1 MEKIE
6 VLEQVDTET
15 KEAVDKLEKDYAIA
29 LDGSIVKI
37 NQYFDNPETSRDAI
51 K

>member
-6 VLEQVDTET
+6 VLEQVDTDT
-15 KEAVDKLEKDYAIA
+15 KEAVDEMEKDYAIA

-37 NQYFDNPETSRDAI
+37 NQYFDNPEVARDAT

>member
-6 VLEQVDTET
+6 VLEQVDNET
-15 KEAVDKLEKDYAIA
+15 KEAVEEMEKDYAVA

-37 NQYFDNPETSRDAI
+37 NQYFDNPEVSRDAV